1 MSFES
6 DAPTPEH
13 EFEELYA
20 LNFKKIQEGCSE
32 KWFGTTCLSCGTTPK
47 TILINESE
55 PLHFVQILFMLKEH
69 SWDDDR
75 WMLFTKGGLQSIV
88 KNNEKIYL
96 ENNIMFGRQFV
107 NQFPTQ
113 IDFFLKR
120 YCEVIGKY

>member
-1 MSFES
+1 MSFET

-20 LNFKKIQEGCSE
+20 LNFKKIQEGCKD
-32 KWFGTTCLSCGTTPK
+32 KWFGSTSFKNGTTPK
-47 TILINESE
+47 CIYINESE

-88 KNNEKIYL
+88 KNEEKTYL

-107 NQFPTQ
+107 DQFHAQ
-113 IDFFLKR
+113 IELFVEH
-120 YCEVIGKY
+120 YCDVIGEY